1 MKLGFNVLTPYGD
14 NERYD
19 FVIDTGSRFIKV
31 QCKTSHSD
39 DDGASFSFSCRS
51 CNRKDGKVI
60 HRSYTNDE
68 IDYFITMYDYKC
80 YLIPV
85 EECGSGKRLR
95 IRETK
100 NSQTRGSLGQNNMN
114 WRRLFV
120 IGKLM
125 CKQLQ
130 DCMFEPHR
138 RHLKYRADK
147 CFARLQLALS

>member
-1 MKLGFNVLTPYGD
+1 MTSKHKGNITELETMLSVMKLGFNVLIPYGD

-39 DDGASFSFSCRS
+39 GDGASFSFSCRS
-51 CNRKDGKVI
+51 CNRKDGKVV

-68 IDYFITMYDYKC
+68 IDYFITMYDNKC

-100 NSQTRGSLGQNNMN
+100 NSQTRGIT
-114 WRRLFV
+114 WA
-120 IGKLM
+120 
-125 CKQLQ
+125 KQYELEAVVC
-130 DCMFEPHR
+130 DW
-138 RHLKYRADK
+138 
-147 CFARLQLALS
+147 